1 MRGCIGSAQTRS
13 VELKSRRPI
22 RNQCLGLHWLA
33 RLFGKSEGSKEFEPF
48 KHDDGEHVTCRGS
61 SEPNASF
68 HERAASAA
76 SGP

>member
-1 MRGCIGSAQTRS
+1 MSAWVYRFGSDTFGRIE
-13 VELKSRRPI
+13 VEKTDTKSKP
-22 RNQCLGLHWLA
+22 WLA